1 MDKNKIQVN
10 ELNRLYD
17 EIYYSNNNDV
27 EQALEL
33 ISNLI
38 SEKEYEESGIEVND
52 LSDIIHIA
60 IETLE
65 EISEIF
71 DSEGL
76 IDSYNFVIEKLE
88 NLQNGE
94 LDDIIEE
101 EYSKF
106 FDDDFIDEYGD
117 ESEMEDY

>member
-10 ELNRLYD
+10 ELNKLYD
-17 EIYYSNNNDV
+17 EIYYSNNSDV

-76 IDSYNFVIEKLE
+76 VDSYNFVIEKLE
-88 NLQNGE
+88 SLQNGE
-94 LDDIIEE
+94 LDDVIEE

-106 FDDDFIDEYGD
+106 FDDDFIDEYDDG
-117 ESEMEDY
+117 SEMEKY

>member
-101 EYSKF
+101 EYNKF

>member
-10 ELNRLYD
+10 ELNKLYD

-38 SEKEYEESGIEVND
+38 SEKEFEESGIEVND

-71 DSEGL
+71 DNEGL
-76 IDSYNFVIEKLE
+76 IDSYNFVAEKLE
-88 NLQNGE
+88 NLQSGE
-94 LDDIIEE
+94 LDEVIEE
-101 EYSKF
+101 EYKEY
-106 FDDDFIDEYGD
+106 FDDDDNLELY
-117 ESEMEDY
+117 

>member
-76 IDSYNFVIEKLE
+76 IDSYNFVVEKLE
-88 NLQNGE
+88 SLQNGE
-94 LDDIIEE
+94 LDNVIEE

-117 ESEMEDY
+117 KSEIEDY

>member
-52 LSDIIHIA
+52 LTDIIHIA

-71 DSEGL
+71 DNEGL
-76 IDSYNFVIEKLE
+76 IDSYNFVVEKLE
-88 NLQNGE
+88 SLQNGE

-106 FDDDFIDEYGD
+106 FDDDFVDENGD
-117 ESEMEDY
+117 EPEIEEY

>member
-10 ELNRLYD
+10 ELNKLYD

-71 DSEGL
+71 DNEGL

-88 NLQNGE
+88 NLQSGE
-94 LDDIIEE
+94 LDDILEE

-106 FDDDFIDEYGD
+106 FDDDFQDEYGD
-117 ESEMEDY
+117 KSEIDEY

>member
-71 DSEGL
+71 DNEGL

-94 LDDIIEE
+94 LDDILEE

-106 FDDDFIDEYGD
+106 FDDDFVDEYGD
-117 ESEMEDY
+117 ESEMEEY